1 MRQTGRYAIIV
12 VLGLLLGTGAASPQS
27 EGHLRPGSDPTV
39 LPAAVL
45 IADED
50 NDRIILVDPQ
60 GHVVWTFP
68 EPGDLAP
75 GETFKTPDDAFYTPD
90 GKQIIV
96 THEENFA
103 VSLVDV
109 ASRRVV
115 WRYGTPGTH
124 GHGPNQLW
132 NPDDALVLPDG
143 HVIVADIKNC
153 RVLLIAQ
160 GAQTAERVYGA
171 DHRPPG
177 GCKHDPPRI
186 FGSPNGAFPMRN
198 GHYLVTEIQGP
209 WHSEFVLKTGTVIR
223 SFRVAGVR
231 YPSDSNEVAPGQYI
245 TADYSKPGQLVMFDG
260 DGKVLW
266 RYRPTGMDA
275 LDHPSLAEVLPN
287 GMVIANDDS
296 NHRVIVVDPKTNR
309 IVWQYGETGKK
320 GREPGRLN
328 TPDGVDLAPPYSL
341 LMRHAKTMGTP

>member
-1 MRQTGRYAIIV
+1 MRRATGYVIG
-12 VLGLLLGTGAASPQS
+12 VLAGFLIGLAPGWSEQ
-27 EGHLRPGSDPTV
+27 EGHLRPGSDPSV
-39 LPAAVL
+39 LPGPVL

-50 NDRIILVDPQ
+50 NDRIVLVDPQ
-60 GHVVWTFP
+60 GRVIWTFP
-68 EPGDLAP
+68 EPGDLRP
-75 GETFKTPDDAFYTPD
+75 GETFKSPDDAFYTAD

-115 WRYGTPGTH
+115 WRYGTPGVH

-143 HVIVADIKNC
+143 HVLIPDIKNC
-153 RVLLIAQ
+153 RILLIA
-160 GAQTAERVYGA
+160 GGTQTPERIYGA
-171 DHRPPG
+171 DRRPKG

-186 FGSPNGAFPMRN
+186 FGSPNGAFPMKN
-198 GHYLVTEIQGP
+198 GHYLVTEIQGA
-209 WHSEFVLKTGTVIR
+209 WHSELDLKTGTIVR
-223 SFRVAGVR
+223 SFQVPGVR
-231 YPSDSNEVAPGQYI
+231 YPSDSNEVEPGRYV

-266 RYRPTGMDA
+266 RYKPTEKDA
-275 LDHPSLAEVLPN
+275 LDHPSLAKVLPN

-309 IVWQYGETGKK
+309 VVWQYGETGRK

-341 LMRHAKTMGTP
+341 LMQHSKTMGTP

>member
-1 MRQTGRYAIIV
+1 MRDTGRHTIIV
-12 VLGLLLGTGAASPQS
+12 MLGLLLGTGAASPQS
-27 EGHLRPGSDPTV
+27 EGHLQPGSDPTV

-60 GHVVWTFP
+60 GRVVWTFP

-103 VSLVDV
+103 VSLVDI

-115 WRYGTPGTH
+115 WRYGTPGIH

-153 RVLLIAQ
+153 RILLIAQ

-171 DHRPPG
+171 DRQIG
-177 GCKHDPPRI
+177 RASCR
-186 FGSPNGAFPMRN
+186 
-198 GHYLVTEIQGP
+198 E
-209 WHSEFVLKTGTVIR
+209 
-223 SFRVAGVR
+223 RV
-231 YPSDSNEVAPGQYI
+231 
-245 TADYSKPGQLVMFDG
+245 
-260 DGKVLW
+260 
-266 RYRPTGMDA
+266 
-275 LDHPSLAEVLPN
+275 
-287 GMVIANDDS
+287 
-296 NHRVIVVDPKTNR
+296 
-309 IVWQYGETGKK
+309 
-320 GREPGRLN
+320 
-328 TPDGVDLAPPYSL
+328 
-341 LMRHAKTMGTP
+341 